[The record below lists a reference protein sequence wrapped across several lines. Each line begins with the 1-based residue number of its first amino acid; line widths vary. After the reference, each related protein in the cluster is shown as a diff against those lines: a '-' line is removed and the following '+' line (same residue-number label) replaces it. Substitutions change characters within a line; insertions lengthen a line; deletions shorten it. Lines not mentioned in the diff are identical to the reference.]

1 MKTTVSLHSLMIQG
15 SKERKSLSGAIKT
28 SKATSTA
35 FWNRIN
41 DKIKRDQVDP
51 AWVVEHATDKQLH
64 KKSGDKREIWSAW
77 LVETIVSNHYLSLK

>member
-41 DKIKRDQVDP
+41 DKIKRDQVTP
-51 AWVVEHATDKQLH
+51 AWIVEHATDKQLH
-64 KKSGDKREIWSAW
+64 RKNGDDRLIWSAW
-77 LVETIVSNHYLSLK
+77 HVELVVCNYYNKL